1 MNYRH
6 ATKDEVPELYRNFIK
21 KYFPRNE
28 VKPLSNIISMLEKQ
42 VYKVVVMEDDTEV
55 VATAFI
61 KILPDSFT
69 CLLDYYA
76 VREDRRNNGLGETFL
91 RKLRESFIDDRAM
104 FIESE
109 LPDAAKNDEQK
120 RIRLRRL
127 DFYKRCGAKDSKV
140 ITDIFGVKYVNLY
153 MSETEL
159 CSDVCCEE
167 IKKIYHSMVPK
178 HLYKLFV
185 RIPYL
190 P

>member
-1 MNYRH
+1 MNYRY
-6 ATKDEVPELYRNFIK
+6 ACKDEVPELYKNYIK
-21 KYFPRNE
+21 KYFPRDE
-28 VKPLSNIISMLEKQ
+28 VKPLSNIINMLEKQ

-55 VATAFI
+55 VAAAFI

-76 VREDRRNNGLGETFL
+76 VREDRRNNGLGEMFL
-91 RKLRESFIDDRAM
+91 KNICDNFIESRAM

-109 LPDAAKNDEQK
+109 WPKAAKNEEQK
-120 RIRLRRL
+120 IIRLRRL
-127 DFYKRCGAKDSKV
+127 AFYTRCGAKDSKV

-153 MSETEL
+153 MSDNEI